1 MSEPAI
7 RTLGLTKFYGR
18 HRGIENVDLVVE
30 RGEVFGFLGPN
41 GAGKS
46 TTIRLLLDLLRPTAG
61 AASVLGLDPRRD
73 AVAVRSRVGYLP
85 GDLSMYGDMTG
96 RQLCTYFAA
105 LRGLDTPLEVE
116 ILARRFDLDLDRRIG
131 DYSTG
136 NRQKVGLVQALMHE
150 PELLILDEPTSGL
163 DPLMQQEFYAVV
175 DEIRNAGRT
184 VFLSSHLLPEVEKV
198 ADRVAIIRNGRLV
211 VVDEVATLKARAV
224 RRMEIHF
231 GRQPD
236 PEPFAQLDAVRR
248 LDRSDDGLT
257 LILVVEGSIDA
268 VIRCAARY
276 PVHNIV
282 SHDGDLE
289 DVFLDYYRG
298 GSGQARVAAPQAGRT
313 TEERPPADEP
323 AAQLRPVEE
332 DRDDVTGDRET
343 AVSDVEVR
351 RS

>member
-18 HRGIENVDLVVE
+18 HRGVENVDLEVE
-30 RGEVFGFLGPN
+30 QGQVFGFLGPN

-85 GDLSMYGDMTG
+85 GDLSMYSAMTG
-96 RQLCTYFAA
+96 RQLCRYFAA
-105 LRGLDTPLEVE
+105 LRGIDPPPKMES
-116 ILARRFDLDLDRRIG
+116 LAIRLDLDLDRKIG

-136 NRQKVGLVQALMHE
+136 NRQKVGLVQAFMHR

-163 DPLMQQEFYAVV
+163 DPLMQQEFYALL
-175 DEIRNAGRT
+175 DEVRDDGRT

-198 ADRVAIIRNGRLV
+198 ADRIAIIRDGEVV
-211 VVDEVATLKARAV
+211 VVDDVATLKARAI
-224 RRMEIHF
+224 RRMEIQF
-231 GRQPD
+231 GTPPD
-236 PEPFAQLDAVRR
+236 PTPFGELDAVRR
-248 LDRSDDGLT
+248 IDRSDDGKT
-257 LILVVEGSIDA
+257 LMLVVEGSIDA
-268 VIRCAARY
+268 VVKCAARSQ
-276 PVHNIV
+276 VHNIV

-298 GSGQARVAAPQAGRT
+298 GDSAIARSRGR
-313 TEERPPADEP
+313 
-323 AAQLRPVEE
+323 
-332 DRDDVTGDRET
+332 
-343 AVSDVEVR
+343 S
-351 RS
+351 